1 MKPATGGEATGKA
14 PTGPSGVVGDSAR
27 GKISRGAWEARSG
40 GQRRSTPR
48 REDITLGWPGRES
61 ERPIVAQKR
70 GNAGGAKGPYWKHDF
85 VRRGE
90 NRLDE
95 NPVTETRVAVGKA
108 KPETV
113 QAPGLPERV
122 SQLRQKLSQKAKQ
135 EPKFRDRK
143 STRLNSSHLVIS

>member
-48 REDITLGWPGRES
+48 REDITLGRPGRES

-70 GNAGGAKGPYWKHDF
+70 GNARGAKGPYWKQDS

-90 NRLDE
+90 PVFALVRRL
-95 NPVTETRVAVGKA
+95 VSRSARAGSKGRC
-108 KPETV
+108 
-113 QAPGLPERV
+113 QAGA
-122 SQLRQKLSQKAKQ
+122 LR
-135 EPKFRDRK
+135 R
-143 STRLNSSHLVIS
+143 